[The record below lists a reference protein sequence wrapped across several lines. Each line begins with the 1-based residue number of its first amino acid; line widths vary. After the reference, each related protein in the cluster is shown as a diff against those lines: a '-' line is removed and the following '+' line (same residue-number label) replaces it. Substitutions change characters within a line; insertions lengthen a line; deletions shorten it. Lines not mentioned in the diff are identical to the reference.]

1 MDNQYPKTITLH
13 LRTQFLG
20 QRPGKYNAWQV
31 SMVEKTLPYSQ
42 VAMIV
47 CDMWDK
53 HWSLGASERV
63 NAMAPRMN
71 AVLSMARAR
80 GATIIHAP
88 SDTMEF
94 FEGSPG
100 RERAL
105 GVPKISTP
113 AEIEHAD
120 FLLPVDDSDGG
131 SDTGETIEKRVWT
144 CQHPA
149 VQINQEKDYI
159 SDDGL
164 QVLAILRNLEIRL
177 LLIMGVHTNMCIL
190 NRSFAIKQMVRWDMP
205 VALVRDLT
213 DSLYNPA
220 LPPYVSHDWGTA
232 LVVEYIEKFWCPTI
246 ISTNLF
252 SAPLL

>member
-100 RERAL
+100 LWVFLKSLPLRRL
-105 GVPKISTP
+105 NTP
-113 AEIEHAD
+113 TFYSLSMILMAE
-120 FLLPVDDSDGG
+120 
-131 SDTGETIEKRVWT
+131 
-144 CQHPA
+144 
-149 VQINQEKDYI
+149 
-159 SDDGL
+159 
-164 QVLAILRNLEIRL
+164 AILERL
-177 LLIMGVHTNMCIL
+177 SKNVYGHASTQ
-190 NRSFAIKQMVRWDMP
+190 RSK
-205 VALVRDLT
+205 LT
-213 DSLYNPA
+213 
-220 LPPYVSHDWGTA
+220 
-232 LVVEYIEKFWCPTI
+232 KKKI
-246 ISTNLF
+246 IFRMTVCRYWQY
-252 SAPLL
+252 